1 MLKNHLK
8 IAWRNLINLKS
19 FGLINLLGLVA
30 GTACSLAIMLFVLSQ
45 FGFEEHFDDH
55 DRIFKVTTF
64 INHPGDQ
71 PDANLVSAGPP
82 IGPGLASDF
91 EEVITQTRVV
101 NMGGEF
107 LLEPTDSEDT
117 FFESDHYLVD
127 STFFDVFSYQLLE
140 GDLNTALDRPGSLV
154 LSASLAEKLFGK
166 GNSALGKEIQ
176 MSSEGDNFLGEVTGV
191 FDDSEK
197 KTHLRP
203 NYLIS
208 MPSTGLGNFVLTY
221 QGWAGNNFVHTYVK
235 LAEGTSPQAL
245 EGSLADFLKR
255 NAAEELKMAEMDK
268 TLGLIP
274 LTDINLKT
282 SDYSFPL
289 GKISDIS
296 YIYMLIAIGFFIQL
310 MACINYINLT
320 TAQATRRAKEIGVR
334 KVNGATGDALMA
346 QFGVESL
353 LTSVLAVFIAL
364 PIVAVLLP
372 FINQLF
378 DSNLISSDLWSP
390 AMIGSILGLGLITGL
405 ISGAYPA
412 FFLSMIDPSRIFKSE
427 LKERSKGFTLRNSL
441 VVFQFAMVFI
451 LVYGVAVVSQQLS
464 HLNNVDVGFSKNQKL
479 VIPMKTETVSASY
492 ENLKNEF
499 EQLSLVDEVSA
510 TQFYPSQNIWFDN
523 KIYKRGTDIAEG
535 VVVQVNYA
543 KGNFFEAMDIELLQG
558 RTMVDTDSNRMVVN
572 EKFLDVFNIPQ
583 EEAIGYIF
591 EQWSSDGSPR
601 DSWEVIGVISDYNY
615 LSLKS
620 EILPVATFYGDEL
633 ANLIVSFNG
642 ENEHEVLASISGI
655 WEEVL
660 PGIPFQYSFLD
671 EDLRKTYAE
680 EQRLE
685 KVAYTFTGLAILISL
700 LGIWGLISFSLDRR
714 TKEIG
719 LRKVLG
725 ASVPELAGLLSKDFV
740 LLVLFSILLATPIA
754 IYAMSSWLDEFAYKI
769 DRTYILLIGSAVLT
783 MVVCLITVI
792 YKTSLAA
799 MANPINSIKKD

>member
-30 GTACSLAIMLFVLSQ
+30 GTACSLAILLFVLSQ
-45 FGFEEHFDDH
+45 FGYEQHFDDH
-55 DRIFKVTTF
+55 DRVFKVTTF
-64 INHPGDQ
+64 IDHPEDQ

-82 IGPGLASDF
+82 IGPGLVNDF
-91 EEVITQTRVV
+91 EEVVTQSRVV

-107 LLEPTDSEDT
+107 LMEPTDSENT
-117 FFESDHYLVD
+117 FFETGHYLVD
-127 STFFDVFSYQLLE
+127 STFFDVFSYNLLE
-140 GDLNTALDRPGSLV
+140 GDVRTALDRPGSLV
-154 LSASLAEKLFGK
+154 LSASLAAKIFGE

-176 MSSEGDNFLGEVTGV
+176 MSSEGENFLGEVTGV
-191 FDDSEK
+191 FDDSER
-197 KTHLRP
+197 KTHLQP

-208 MPSTGLGNFVLTY
+208 MSSTGMGNFVLTY
-221 QGWAGNNFVHTYVK
+221 QGWAGNNFAHTYIK
-235 LAEGTSPQAL
+235 LSEGTNPKSL
-245 EGSLADFLKR
+245 EASLPDFLKR
-255 NAAEELKMAEMDK
+255 NAEEQLRQAEMDK

-274 LTDINLKT
+274 ITDINLKT
-282 SDYSFPL
+282 AEYSFPL
-289 GKISDIS
+289 GKVSDIS

-353 LTSVLAVFIAL
+353 LTSVLAVFIAM
-364 PIVAVLLP
+364 PIVAILLP

-378 DSNLISSDLWSP
+378 DSNLVSSDLWSP
-390 AMIGSILGLGLITGL
+390 PMLGAILTLGIVTGL

-464 HLNNVDVGFSKNQKL
+464 HLNNVDVGFSKAQKL
-479 VIPMKTETVSASY
+479 VIPMKTDAVSASY
-492 ENLKNEF
+492 ETLKNEF
-499 EQLSLVDEVSA
+499 EQLSQVDEVSA
-510 TQFYPSQNIWFDN
+510 TQFYPSQNIWYDN
-523 KIYKRGTDIAEG
+523 KIYKRGTNVAEG
-535 VVVQVNYA
+535 IVVQVNYA
-543 KGNFFEAMDIELLQG
+543 KDNFFETMDIEMLQG
-558 RTMVDTDSNRMVVN
+558 RAMVETDTNRMVVN
-572 EKFLDVFNIPQ
+572 EKFLEVFNIPQ
-583 EEAIGYIF
+583 DEAIGFIF
-591 EQWSSDGSPR
+591 DQWSSDGSPR

-620 EILPVATFYGDEL
+620 EILPVATFHGDEL
-633 ANLIVSFNG
+633 ANLILSFNG
-642 ENEHEVLASISGI
+642 ENEEQVIAAVSGI
-655 WEEVL
+655 WEEVH
-660 PGIPFQYSFLD
+660 PGVPFQYSFLD
-671 EDLRKTYAE
+671 EDLRETYAE
-680 EQRLE
+680 EQRLQ

-740 LLVLFSILLATPIA
+740 LLVILSILLATPIA

-769 DRTYILLIGSAVLT
+769 DGTYLLLIGSAALT

-799 MANPINSIKKD
+799 MGNPIQSIKKD